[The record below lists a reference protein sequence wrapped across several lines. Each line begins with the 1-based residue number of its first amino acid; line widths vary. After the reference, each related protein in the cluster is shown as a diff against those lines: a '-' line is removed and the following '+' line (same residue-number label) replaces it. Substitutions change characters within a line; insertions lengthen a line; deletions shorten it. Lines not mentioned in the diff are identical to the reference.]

1 MVGKL
6 HCQIKTYTG
15 NVATLINIKNVIAF
29 KKEI

>member
-15 NVATLINIKNVIAF
+15 NVATLINIKECYSF